1 MATSAEQYCG
11 GEQIIF
17 IMAIRVNRLLREA
30 NIGMQTLSELLKALD
45 YNETIEVT
53 SKIPDDI
60 ANVILGLCYEDV
72 DFLKLVEKNAN
83 KNVLNQQSPDFPIK
97 ILGKIDL
104 DGVNNSN
111 RINEEKARTEKN
123 LLNIINDHSVLNTP
137 QYDENNSMFWV
148 EELLLLSSKGE
159 AYRLP
164 VAKFDKRKK
173 EPLYSVIIGNNGVG
187 KSIILKEIV
196 DFFIDLYAYINETKP
211 RFSSINNVRLRGV
224 KYHIDGVSCEV
235 IRLGR
240 TFIAKIDGKI
250 AILKDLRLPSIVAC
264 CFGAFDK
271 FPVQKVNGSSQTRYD
286 VPYYKY
292 VGAHVNGNM
301 ISSSAIVSRMLFA
314 LNEQMD
320 ERQRRNISSLL
331 DFIGYDHKVSLIYSL
346 VLRSMRNGIVLE
358 FLTQRVQKDR
368 EYVNLSNEEKNSIVK
383 ELYEFYKSRLLS
395 LKAQACFE
403 IDFDQNTFVA
413 NNELKSIYKLKQYDL
428 VNYTSVFFYKHGQ
441 QIDSEGMSSGE
452 FAMLAMIL
460 SISAAANDNH
470 TLILIDEPE
479 LSLHPNWQMTFIDNL
494 DRALKN
500 QNCHL
505 MITTHSHMLVSD
517 LPMNRSTVS
526 QWEKGRDGIIVENQ
540 ISENTY
546 GWSAEEVLLKVFKTA
561 TDRNRYFGERIA
573 KLLEQMGNNT
583 ISPKEVAD
591 ELKDLKEISLHLS
604 DVDPMK
610 MVLNT
615 IIEAYR

>member
-1 MATSAEQYCG
+1 M
-11 GEQIIF
+11 
-17 IMAIRVNRLLREA
+17 
-30 NIGMQTLSELLKALD
+30 
-45 YNETIEVT
+45 
-53 SKIPDDI
+53 
-60 ANVILGLCYEDV
+60 
-72 DFLKLVEKNAN
+72 
-83 KNVLNQQSPDFPIK
+83 
-97 ILGKIDL
+97 
-104 DGVNNSN
+104 
-111 RINEEKARTEKN
+111 
-123 LLNIINDHSVLNTP
+123 NIINDHSVLNTP

-148 EELLLLSSKGE
+148 EELMLLSSKGE

-196 DFFIDLYAYINETKP
+196 DFFIELYAYISETKP
-211 RFSSINNVRLRGV
+211 RYLPINNMRLWGV
-224 KYHIDGVSCEV
+224 KYHIDGVCCEV

-240 TFIAKIDGKI
+240 TFIAKIDGKFSTPNN
-250 AILKDLRLPSIVAC
+250 LRLPSIVAC

-301 ISSSAIVSRMLFA
+301 ISSSAIVFRMLFA

-346 VLRSMRNGIVLE
+346 VLKSKKNGNVRDLLI
-358 FLTQRVQKDR
+358 QRVKKDR
-368 EYVNLSNEEKNSIVK
+368 EYINLSNDEKSNIVK
-383 ELYEFYKSRLLS
+383 ELYGSYKSMVLS
-395 LKAQACFE
+395 QRTQFCFN
-403 IDFDQNTFVA
+403 IYFDQNTFSA
-413 NNELKSIYKLKQYDL
+413 NNDLKSIYKLKQYDL
-428 VNYTSVFFYKHGQ
+428 VSSTSVFFYKHGQ

-526 QWEKGRDGIIVENQ
+526 QWEKGRDGIIVANQ

>member
-1 MATSAEQYCG
+1 
-11 GEQIIF
+11 
-17 IMAIRVNRLLREA
+17 MAIRVNRLLREA
-30 NIGMQTLSELLKALD
+30 NIGLQTLNELLKALD
-45 YNETIEVT
+45 FNETIEVT

-60 ANVILGLCYEDV
+60 ANVILSLCNEDV
-72 DFLKLVEKNAN
+72 DFLRLIEKNAN
-83 KNVLNQQSPDFPIK
+83 KSLVNQQNPNFPIK

-104 DGVNNSN
+104 DGIKNSN
-111 RINEEKARTEKN
+111 CINEEKIRSEKN
-123 LLNIINDHSVLNTP
+123 LWNIIKDHSVLNTP
-137 QYDENNSMFWV
+137 QYDENNGMFWV
-148 EELLLLSSKGE
+148 EELILLSSKGE

-173 EPLYSVIIGNNGVG
+173 EPLYSVIIGSNGVG
-187 KSIILKEIV
+187 KSIILREIV

-211 RFSSINNVRLRGV
+211 IFSSINNIRLRGI
-224 KYHIDGVSCEV
+224 KYHIDGVCCEV
-235 IRLGR
+235 VRLGR
-240 TFIAKIDGKI
+240 TFIVKIDGKFSMPN
-250 AILKDLRLPSIVAC
+250 DLRLPSIVAC

-301 ISSSAIVSRMLFA
+301 ISSSAIVFRLLFA
-314 LNEQMD
+314 LNGQMD
-320 ERQRRNISSLL
+320 VRQRRNISALL
-331 DFIGYDHKVSLIYSL
+331 DFIEYDHKISLSYSF
-346 VLRSMRNGIVLE
+346 VQKSKKNGNVRGVIM
-358 FLTQRVQKDR
+358 QRVQRDR
-368 EYVNLSNEEKNSIVK
+368 EYANLSNEEKSSKVK
-383 ELYEFYKSRLLS
+383 ELYDFYKKSFFS
-395 LKAQACFE
+395 NNIQYSFDIEFDSNPFVTNNDLK
-403 IDFDQNTFVA
+403 N
-413 NNELKSIYKLKQYDL
+413 IYKLKQYDL
-428 VNYTSVFFYKHGQ
+428 VNSTSVLFYKNGQ
-441 QIDSEGMSSGE
+441 QIDVEGMSSGE

-460 SISAAANDNH
+460 SISAAATDNH

-479 LSLHPNWQMTFIDNL
+479 ISLHPNWQMTFIDNL
-494 DRALKN
+494 NRALKK
-500 QNCHL
+500 QMCHL

-526 QWEKGRDGIIVENQ
+526 QWEKGRDGIILANQ

>member
-1 MATSAEQYCG
+1 
-11 GEQIIF
+11 
-17 IMAIRVNRLLREA
+17 MAIRVNRLLREA
-30 NIGMQTLSELLKALD
+30 NIGLQTLNELLKALD
-45 YNETIEVT
+45 FNETIEVT

-60 ANVILGLCYEDV
+60 ANVILSLCNEDV
-72 DFLKLVEKNAN
+72 DFLRLIEKNAN
-83 KNVLNQQSPDFPIK
+83 KSLVNQQNPNFPIK

-104 DGVNNSN
+104 DGIKNSN
-111 RINEEKARTEKN
+111 CINEEKIRSEKN
-123 LLNIINDHSVLNTP
+123 LWNIIKDHSVLNTP
-137 QYDENNSMFWV
+137 QYDENNGMFWV
-148 EELLLLSSKGE
+148 EELILLSSKGE

-173 EPLYSVIIGNNGVG
+173 EPLYSVIIGSNGVG
-187 KSIILKEIV
+187 KSIILREIV
-196 DFFIDLYAYINETKP
+196 DFFIDLYAYINEAKP
-211 RFSSINNVRLRGV
+211 IFSSINNIRLRGI
-224 KYHIDGVSCEV
+224 KYHIDGVCCEV
-235 IRLGR
+235 VRLGR
-240 TFIAKIDGKI
+240 TFIVKIDGKFSMPN
-250 AILKDLRLPSIVAC
+250 DLRLPSIVAC

-301 ISSSAIVSRMLFA
+301 ISSSAIVFRLLFA
-314 LNEQMD
+314 LNGQMD
-320 ERQRRNISSLL
+320 VRQRRNISALL
-331 DFIGYDHKVSLIYSL
+331 DFIEYDHKISLSYSF
-346 VLRSMRNGIVLE
+346 VQKSKKNGNVRGVIM
-358 FLTQRVQKDR
+358 QRVQRDR
-368 EYVNLSNEEKNSIVK
+368 EYANLSNEEKSSRVK
-383 ELYEFYKSRLLS
+383 ELYDFYKKSFFS
-395 LKAQACFE
+395 NNIQYSFDIEFDSNPFVTNNDLK
-403 IDFDQNTFVA
+403 N
-413 NNELKSIYKLKQYDL
+413 IYKLKQYDL
-428 VNYTSVFFYKHGQ
+428 VNSTSVLFYKNGQ
-441 QIDSEGMSSGE
+441 QIDVEGMSSGE

-460 SISAAANDNH
+460 SISAAATDNH

-479 LSLHPNWQMTFIDNL
+479 ISLHPNWQMTFIDNL
-494 DRALKN
+494 NRALKK
-500 QNCHL
+500 QMCHL

-526 QWEKGRDGIIVENQ
+526 QWEKGRDGIILANQ